1 MAKVLNCVF
10 CSNSSEE
17 VVLFSEQMLK
27 QCKRVLNYRKEH
39 NLKYKDVVL
48 PNREYEGGYHKG
60 CQKLFTALMKKYCR
74 YKSNKPKS
82 VKKRV
87 LNDSEYLCQETS
99 VHKLSTQ
106 SIEQSSVTLTPS
118 PIKLLVPVIR
128 LERIKLNQ
136 VKPSTFREN
145 EQLEN
150 TNSSSEIKT
159 RPEYKRNIC
168 IYCDRTYKTY
178 RQNKQRLYTTEKDK
192 FLLKITRENNE
203 KFYDKI
209 VKNPDSKIYYH
220 NTCKLRFCFATP
232 LVGSQIIGVNSWYC
246 IRQYHQKAFKKISTF
261 ILKNVVKKERCYF
274 LSYIFK
280 IYLDYLAKKS
290 QKSEEDIAG
299 FLSTHRLGDQILK
312 VLRADV
318 KILVVQRKKILAPK
332 KLEVVDDE
340 LFKKLKGDNQS
351 LVKQFRLYQGNF
363 QEENS
368 NDEAENLED
377 VDDTDELSVL

>member
-17 VVLFSEQMLK
+17 MVLFSEQMLK
-27 QCKRVLNYRKEH
+27 RCKRVLNYRKEH

-60 CQKLFTALMKKYCR
+60 CQKLFTALMKKYCSS
-74 YKSNKPKS
+74 KSNKPKS
-82 VKKRV
+82 VKKKV
-87 LNDSEYLCQETS
+87 SNDSEDLCRETL

-106 SIEQSSVTLTPS
+106 SIEPSPVTLTPS

-128 LERIKLNQ
+128 LERIH
-136 VKPSTFREN
+136 VKPSTSREN

-150 TNSSSEIKT
+150 TNLSFEIKT

-178 RQNKQRLYTTEKDK
+178 RQNKQRLYSTEKDQ

-203 KFYDKI
+203 EFYDKI

-220 NTCKLRFCFATP
+220 NTCKLRFCYDTP
-232 LVGSQIIGVNSWYC
+232 LVGSQIIGATSWYC
-246 IRQYHQKAFKKISTF
+246 IRQYHQKAFKKIRAF
-261 ILKNVVKKERCYF
+261 ILKNVVKKGRCYF
-274 LSYIFK
+274 MSYIFK

-290 QKSEEDIAG
+290 QRSEEEIAG

-312 VLRADV
+312 VLHADV
-318 KILVVQRKKILAPK
+318 KILVVQREKILAPK
-332 KLEVVDDE
+332 KLEVINDE
-340 LFKKLKGDNQS
+340 LFEKLKSDNRL

-377 VDDTDELSVL
+377 VDNTDELLVL